1 MKTIAVVEDDNYIGD
16 LLTESLKAEHYHVIR
31 AWSGTEALM
40 LFEKQRPDLIL
51 LDLMLPGLSGEELL
65 PHIRSIPVI
74 VVSAKT
80 RTDDKVKLLLEGAA
94 DYLTKPFE
102 IRELLARVEV
112 QLRRGPESQAAVLF
126 VENLSLNTDTR
137 QLFVGDIPVHLT
149 RTEYALLKK
158 LMRNPGRPVSKSA
171 LLEDISL
178 DTPDCTESSLK
189 IHISNLR
196 KKLREADGRDFI
208 ESVWGIGFRLRPD
221 SPQQT
226 DGGI

>member
-1 MKTIAVVEDDNYIGD
+1 MKTIAIVEDDSYIGN
-16 LLTESLKAEHYHVIR
+16 LLTESLEAEHYHVIR

-40 LFEKQRPDLIL
+40 LFERQRPDLIL

-65 PHIRSIPVI
+65 PHIRNIPVI
-74 VVSAKT
+74 VVSAKAE
-80 RTDDKVKLLLEGAA
+80 TDDKVKLLLEGAA

-102 IRELLARVEV
+102 IRELLARIAV
-112 QLRRGPESQAAVLF
+112 QLRRSPEPQSAVLS
-126 VENLSLNTDTR
+126 VGDLTLDTDTR
-137 QLFVGDIPVHLT
+137 QLLVQDIPVHLT

-158 LMRNPGRPVSKSA
+158 LMQNPARPVSKSA

-196 KKLREADGRDFI
+196 KKLRETDGKDHI
-208 ESVWGIGFRLRPD
+208 ESVWGIGFRLD
-221 SPQQT
+221 
-226 DGGI
+226 